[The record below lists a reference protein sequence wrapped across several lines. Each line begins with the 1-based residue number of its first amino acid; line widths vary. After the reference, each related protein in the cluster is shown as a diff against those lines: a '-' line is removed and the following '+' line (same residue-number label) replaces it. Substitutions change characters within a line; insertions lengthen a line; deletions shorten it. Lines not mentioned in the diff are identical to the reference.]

1 MAIKSYTSLYDANET
16 MRILGQQCSCKYIGG
31 GAVGYNDF
39 KAVIE
44 AHKAAADTDNDLFS
58 IGVDFFMLSFIYG
71 KRAERADKQRKELQ
85 PLTVAEP
92 IKEMTVEQIAAE
104 LTEKPYLLDFMRKVK
119 ESNPTPEQLRYL
131 TAFCAEM
138 ARRYGT
144 QPAQ

>member
-1 MAIKSYTSLYDANET
+1 MAIKNYTSIYDANET
-16 MRILGQQCSCKYIGG
+16 MRILGQQCSCQYIGG

-39 KAVIE
+39 NAVIE
-44 AHKAAADTDNDLFS
+44 AHKAAAKADNDLFS
-58 IGVDFFMLSFIYG
+58 IGLDFFMLGFIYG
-71 KRAERADKQRKELQ
+71 KRAERAAKQHKELQ

-92 IKEMTVEQIAAE
+92 KEELTAEQIAAE
-104 LTEKPYLLDFMRKVK
+104 LSAKPYLLDFMLKVK

-138 ARRYGT
+138 ARQYGT

>member
-1 MAIKSYTSLYDANET
+1 MAIKSYTSIYDANET
-16 MRILGQQCSCKYIGG
+16 MRILGQQWSCKYIGG

-39 KAVIE
+39 NAVIE
-44 AHKAAADTDNDLFS
+44 AHKA
-58 IGVDFFMLSFIYG
+58 
-71 KRAERADKQRKELQ
+71 ADKQRKELQ